1 MSNNKFKVVLAE
13 SLFPSLEI
21 EEEIF
26 RDMDVSLYAEKI
38 EGEQELI
45 EAARDADGIMSIYF
59 PMTRNAIQHMEK
71 MKVMSVWGVG
81 TNHIDVEAASEKGII
96 ISNVPD
102 YCTDEV
108 SSHAVALILGCAR
121 QISQYDRL
129 IHKGVWAYGQIPLNR
144 FAGKTVGIVGMGA
157 IGRAVAEKL
166 AGFNVNL
173 IGFDAF
179 VSKEAMETLDVKSVE
194 MQELLTSSDFV
205 TIHTPLTDETRNM
218 FSEKQFNMMKESAF
232 IINTS
237 RGGVI
242 DEDALAEALNSGKI
256 AGAALDVLLDEPPE
270 PDHPLIGHEK
280 VTITP
285 HVGWFSLDAKL
296 ECRVKAAQAIK
307 AVLSGNNP
315 ESIVNSHLL

>member
-1 MSNNKFKVVLAE
+1 MPKSEFKVVLAE
-13 SLFPSLEI
+13 KLFPNLEI

-26 RDMDVSLYAEKI
+26 KGMSVSLYAEKL
-38 EGEQELI
+38 ESEQDLV
-45 EAARDADGIMSIYF
+45 EAAQDADGLMSIYF
-59 PMTRNAIQHMEK
+59 PITRNAIQRMEK

-81 TNHIDVEAASEKGII
+81 TNHIDVQAASEKGVI

-129 IHKGVWAYGQIPLNR
+129 FHKGVWAYGQIPLNR
-144 FAGKTVGIVGMGA
+144 FAGKTVGIVGLGA

-173 IGFDAF
+173 IGFDAY
-179 VSKEAMETLDVKSVE
+179 VSKEIMEAINVRPVDL
-194 MQELLTSSDFV
+194 QELLTSSDFITV
-205 TIHTPLTDETRNM
+205 HTPLTDETRNM
-218 FSEKQFNMMKESAF
+218 FSEKQFKAMKESAF

-237 RGGVI
+237 RGEVI
-242 DEDALAEALNSGKI
+242 DEKALKEALDAGRI
-256 AGAALDVLLDEPPE
+256 AGAALDVIANESHSK
-270 PDHPLIGHEK
+270 DHPLIGHEK

-285 HVGWFSLDAKL
+285 HVGWFSLEAKV

-307 AVLSGNNP
+307 AVLCGNKP

>member
-1 MSNNKFKVVLAE
+1 MK
-13 SLFPSLEI
+13 
-21 EEEIF
+21 
-26 RDMDVSLYAEKI
+26 
-38 EGEQELI
+38 
-45 EAARDADGIMSIYF
+45 
-59 PMTRNAIQHMEK
+59 K

-81 TNHIDVEAASEKGII
+81 TNHIDVQAASEKGII

-129 IHKGVWAYGQIPLNR
+129 FHKGVWAYGQIPLNR
-144 FAGKTVGIVGMGA
+144 FAGKTVGIVGLGA

-179 VSKEAMETLDVKSVE
+179 VSKELMEAINVKPVDL
-194 MQELLTSSDFV
+194 QELLISSDFITV
-205 TIHTPLTDETRNM
+205 HTPLTDETRNM
-218 FSEKQFNMMKESAF
+218 FSEKQFKAMKQSAF

-237 RGGVI
+237 RGEVI
-242 DEDALAEALNSGKI
+242 DEKALKEALDTGRI
-256 AGAALDVLLDEPPE
+256 AGAALDVIANETHSE
-270 PDHPLIGHEK
+270 DHPLVGHEK

-285 HVGWFSLDAKL
+285 HVGWFSLEAKL

-307 AVLSGNNP
+307 AALCGNKP